1 MPPKHTIPPKKPIA
15 KPIAKPDPRQQP
27 LWKQPPVYKQNPD
40 APKGRYDLK
49 WHKQNFDSWHH
60 GYIWKKGYLWYR
72 RPDGVDV
79 LAQAAVNEMTEEGEL
94 LPKCK
99 FTV

>member
-1 MPPKHTIPPKKPIA
+1 MPPKYAAPMKKPT
-15 KPIAKPDPRQQP
+15 AKPDPRQQP

-40 APKGRYDLK
+40 VSKGRYDLN
-49 WHKQNFDSWHH
+49 WHKRNFDSWNH
-60 GYIWKKGYLWYR
+60 GYIWKKGYMWYR

-79 LAQAAVNEMTEEGEL
+79 RAHAAVNEMTEEGEL